1 MLWRGKDLL
10 IQAASDAARNS
21 ALSSGYP
28 ELDQHLYG
36 GGWPQQGLVELL
48 LPQAGIGELRL
59 ILPTL
64 QQLTQNAYVVWV
76 NPPFV
81 PYATALK
88 ACGVS
93 TNNLLIVQTR
103 THEETLWSVER
114 CCLSSGCA
122 GVVAWPEER
131 KLNIKETRRVQ
142 LAARSGNAMV
152 MLFRPISAVE
162 RSSLA
167 ELRLALRPTTCVDQ
181 LSLDIIKRRGGW
193 PVHHIELL
201 LTQASQTPYDM
212 MHTLHQQ
219 LAVWEKEQQTETT
232 LIADCAGKPAT
243 PKQSAT
249 KKGLTNATSP
259 ENINLEN
266 IASKNNTAS
275 DLLH

>member
-21 ALSSGYP
+21 VLSSGYP

-122 GVVAWPEER
+122 GVVAWPVLNRSTPRRIYIHEPVPATIKDVER
-131 KLNIKETRRVQ
+131 IVP
-142 LAARSGNAMV
+142 AS
-152 MLFRPISAVE
+152 RPIVMINPLPRTPGVVAWHILVAVIV
-162 RSSLA
+162 
-167 ELRLALRPTTCVDQ
+167 LR
-181 LSLDIIKRRGGW
+181 
-193 PVHHIELL
+193 
-201 LTQASQTPYDM
+201 
-212 MHTLHQQ
+212 
-219 LAVWEKEQQTETT
+219 
-232 LIADCAGKPAT
+232 
-243 PKQSAT
+243 
-249 KKGLTNATSP
+249 
-259 ENINLEN
+259 
-266 IASKNNTAS
+266 
-275 DLLH
+275 